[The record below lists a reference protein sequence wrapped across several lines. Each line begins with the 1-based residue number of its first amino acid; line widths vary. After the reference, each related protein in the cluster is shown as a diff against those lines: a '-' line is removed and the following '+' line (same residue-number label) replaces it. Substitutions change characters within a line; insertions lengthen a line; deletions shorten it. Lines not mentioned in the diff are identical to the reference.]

1 MMIEKIIIKNYK
13 VFKDVII
20 EDMGNMAVFLGM
32 NGAGKT
38 TLFDIFGFIKQ
49 CLNENV
55 TSALQSRGGF
65 SEVRSREQTGDIE
78 FIFQYR
84 TASKK
89 EGGKLYTYELR
100 IGQDKVTGRPAVSRE
115 ILRYKRWNQT
125 GAPWK
130 FVDFKYGTGKAI
142 TNEIDLKNVQDAK
155 REPFSLASPDILA
168 IKSLGQ
174 LKSFPAAD
182 SFRKLIEGWYISD
195 FQINASRQTQDI
207 AYSEQVSSS
216 GDNLANTAK
225 YMKDHHPDIFK
236 SLLEKM
242 KECIPGVSNVEAK
255 ETDDA
260 RIILRFSD
268 GQFKDPFAARFV
280 SDGTIRMFAYLM
292 ILADPKRHSLL
303 CIEEPENQL
312 YPHLLQILAEEFR
325 LYSSG
330 NNQVLISTHSPDFV
344 NALEIAELYYIC
356 KENGFSTIKKVEK
369 SGTIVSLIKDGD
381 KLGNIW
387 NQGLFEQEGIL

>member
-13 VFKDVII
+13 VFKDAVI

-38 TLFDIFGFIKQ
+38 TLFDVFGFIKQ

-65 SEVRSREQTGDIE
+65 NEVRSREQTGDIV

-84 TASKK
+84 NAPKK
-89 EGGKLYTYELR
+89 EGGKLYTYELH
-100 IGQDKVTGRPAVSRE
+100 IGRDMATDRPAVSRE
-115 ILRYKRWNQT
+115 ILRYKRGNQA
-125 GAPWK
+125 GAPWN
-130 FVDFKYGTGKAI
+130 FVDFKYGAGEAI
-142 TNEIDLKNVQDAK
+142 TNEIDLKNIQDAR
-155 REPFSLASPDILA
+155 REQYSLASPDILA

-216 GDNLANTAK
+216 GDNLANAAK
-225 YMKDHHPDIFK
+225 YMKDHHPQLFEG
-236 SLLEKM
+236 LLQKM
-242 KECIPGVSNVEAK
+242 KERIPGISNVEAK

-260 RIILRFSD
+260 RIVLRFSD
-268 GQFKDPFAARFV
+268 GQFKDPFTARFV

-330 NNQVLISTHSPDFV
+330 NNQVLISTHSPDFIS
-344 NALEIAELYYIC
+344 ALETPELYYIR
-356 KENGFSTIKKVEK
+356 KQNGFSTIKKV
-369 SGTIVSLIKDGD
+369 GTSVLIANLVKDGD
-381 KLGNIW
+381 KLGNLW
-387 NQGLFEQEGIL
+387 NQGLFEQEDIL